1 MRAHVIENGVVVDTI
16 LIDRLD
22 ARPNLVEATEGGIG
36 WAYADGVFT
45 APPDTRTDEEIQA
58 SVRRQRDELLA
69 ECDWVTVKAI
79 DQNAQD
85 SLGIQIP
92 QVWLD
97 YRQALRDVP
106 TQAGFPHTITWP
118 TKPEV

>member
-1 MRAHVIENGVVVDTI
+1 MTQ
-16 LIDRLD
+16 
-22 ARPNLVEATEGGIG
+22 
-36 WAYADGVFT
+36 
-45 APPDTRTDEEIQA
+45 EEIA
-58 SVRRQRDELLA
+58 AEDALSAAREINEKPEMARAKRDRLLA

-79 DQNAQD
+79 EQNAQD

-106 TQAGFPHTITWP
+106 AQAGFPHTITWP

>member
-1 MRAHVIENGVVVDTI
+1 MRYHQVENELVPFTPEEEAEW
-16 LIDRLD
+16 D
-22 ARPNLVEATEGGIG
+22 AQEAAWVAGADNRVATE
-36 WAYADGVFT
+36 
-45 APPDTRTDEEIQA
+45 
-58 SVRRQRDELLA
+58 VRKQRDRLLA